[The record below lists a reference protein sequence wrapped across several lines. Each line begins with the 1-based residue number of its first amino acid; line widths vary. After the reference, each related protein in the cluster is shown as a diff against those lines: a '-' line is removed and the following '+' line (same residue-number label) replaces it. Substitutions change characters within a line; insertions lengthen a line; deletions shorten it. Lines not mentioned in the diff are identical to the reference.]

1 MKLLQSICEPGL
13 SPADKPPR
21 EHSLRSPA
29 GPLNVLRVASH
40 HCLTRFLQA
49 ALVVVFATLPSL
61 SWGESLGRL
70 FFTPDERSNL
80 DRARLTGVGME
91 QEGAPAQQLESIT
104 LNGIVKRSSGKTTVW
119 INNSAQY
126 EADFSPSTKRLASK
140 TRLPDFPVLVQKI
153 GKTVT
158 LKVGQ
163 TLNID
168 SGEIREIY
176 QLPPRN
182 EAPPAAATQASTA
195 ADKIPDAAA
204 IGAALRNHS

>member
-1 MKLLQSICEPGL
+1 MKSLQSIRERSL
-13 SPADKPPR
+13 SPPDKAPR
-21 EHSLRSPA
+21 EDSSCFPTKLL
-29 GPLNVLRVASH
+29 GVMLVLV
-40 HCLTRFLQA
+40 LA
-49 ALVVVFATLPSL
+49 ALPSL
-61 SWGESLGRL
+61 SQGESLGRL

-80 DRARLTGVGME
+80 DRARLTGIAPE

-119 INNSAQY
+119 VNSAAQH
-126 EADFSPSTKRLASK
+126 ETDLPPGTKRQASK
-140 TRLPDFPVLVQKI
+140 MRLPDFPVLVQKT

-163 TLNID
+163 TLNIE

-182 EAPPAAATQASTA
+182 EAPPAAASQASTA
-195 ADKIPDAAA
+195 AIKTPDAAA